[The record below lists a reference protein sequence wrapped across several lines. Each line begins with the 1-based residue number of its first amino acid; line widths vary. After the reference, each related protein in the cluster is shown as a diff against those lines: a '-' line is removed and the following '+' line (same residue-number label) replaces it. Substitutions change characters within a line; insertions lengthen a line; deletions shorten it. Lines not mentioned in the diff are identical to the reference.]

1 MDLTRIALLQ
11 SSFEKLS
18 AAPEETA
25 LLFYAR
31 LFATHPEV
39 RPMFTT
45 PLAVQAQKFMAMLS
59 LIVTGLHRP
68 ATIIGEI
75 KHLGERH
82 VAYGTRPAHYEAV
95 GAALL
100 WAIEQRLGP
109 AFTPEVHAAWHEA
122 YFLIAGLM
130 KEAVEEDAA

>member
-1 MDLTRIALLQ
+1 MELTRVELVQ
-11 SSFEKLS
+11 NSFETLK

-39 RPMFTT
+39 KPLFTT
-45 PLAVQAQKFMAMLS
+45 PLAEQAHKFMRMLD

-68 ATIIGEI
+68 ITIIGEV
-75 KHLGERH
+75 KSLGERH
-82 VAYGTRPAHYEAV
+82 AAYGTRPAHYQAV

-100 WAIEQRLGP
+100 WTIEQRLGP
-109 AFTPEVHAAWHEA
+109 AFTPAVRDAWHEA

-130 KEAVEEDAA
+130 KEAVDDTP

>member
-1 MDLTRIALLQ
+1 MELTRIELVQ
-11 SSFEKLS
+11 NSFEALK

-31 LFATHPEV
+31 LFTTHPEIK
-39 RPMFTT
+39 PLFTT
-45 PLAVQAQKFMAMLS
+45 PLAEQAQKFMRMLS

-68 ATIIGEI
+68 ATIIGEV
-75 KHLGERH
+75 KSLGERH
-82 VAYGTRPAHYEAV
+82 VAYGTQPGHYEAV

-100 WAIEQRLGP
+100 WALEQRLGP
-109 AFTPEVHAAWHEA
+109 AFTPDVRDAWHEA

-130 KEAVEEDAA
+130 KEAVDDSP